1 MTKEKKTVKVKG
13 GFRSTLALLIS
24 IIALIVAVIAYN
36 RTGGDMDMQK
46 QLNELQGTMEKMK
59 GELAQLQSENKD
71 LTERNAYLESIL
83 HSEQGRFANLK
94 EEHERMTGKSYTG
107 AMNITKFGFSKD
119 R

>member
-59 GELAQLQSENKD
+59 GETSRGFGKFREETSKALDKLSKMIKGKETAQ
-71 LTERNAYLESIL
+71 
-83 HSEQGRFANLK
+83 
-94 EEHERMTGKSYTG
+94 
-107 AMNITKFGFSKD
+107 
-119 R
+119 

>member
-59 GELAQLQSENKD
+59 GETSKGFGKFREETSKALDKLSKMIKGKETAQ
-71 LTERNAYLESIL
+71 
-83 HSEQGRFANLK
+83 
-94 EEHERMTGKSYTG
+94 
-107 AMNITKFGFSKD
+107 
-119 R
+119 

>member
-59 GELAQLQSENKD
+59 GETSKGFGKFREETSKALDKLSK
-71 LTERNAYLESIL
+71 R
-83 HSEQGRFANLK
+83 GRKPLNSVTPK
-94 EEHERMTGKSYTG
+94 IEGR
-107 AMNITKFGFSKD
+107 
-119 R
+119 

>member
-59 GELAQLQSENKD
+59 GETSKGFGKFREETSKALDKLSKM
-71 LTERNAYLESIL
+71 IK
-83 HSEQGRFANLK
+83 GK
-94 EEHERMTGKSYTG
+94 ETTQ
-107 AMNITKFGFSKD
+107 
-119 R
+119 

>member
-59 GELAQLQSENKD
+59 GETSKGFGKF
-71 LTERNAYLESIL
+71 R
-83 HSEQGRFANLK
+83 
-94 EEHERMTGKSYTG
+94 EET
-107 AMNITKFGFSKD
+107 SKALD
-119 R
+119 KLS

>member
-1 MTKEKKTVKVKG
+1 MTKEKKTAKVKG

-59 GELAQLQSENKD
+59 GETSKGFGKFREETSKALDKLSKMIKGKETAQ
-71 LTERNAYLESIL
+71 
-83 HSEQGRFANLK
+83 
-94 EEHERMTGKSYTG
+94 
-107 AMNITKFGFSKD
+107 
-119 R
+119 